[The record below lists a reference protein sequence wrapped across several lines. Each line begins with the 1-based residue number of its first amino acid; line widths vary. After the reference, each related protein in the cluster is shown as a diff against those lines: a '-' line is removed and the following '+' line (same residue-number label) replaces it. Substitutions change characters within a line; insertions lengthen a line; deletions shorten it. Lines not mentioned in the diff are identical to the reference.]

1 MPNLNRVMLMGN
13 LTRDPELRAAGA
25 SQVCQFGLAIN
36 RTWKDQQGE
45 KHEEVTFV
53 DCQAW
58 GKTGELI
65 AQYVRKGQ
73 PLYVEGRLR
82 LEQWQDKDGSDR
94 RAIKVVVE
102 AMQFLA
108 RREDGGGQAEPIRR
122 AADPQ
127 PAAKAKAMATAGKGK
142 SAPAPAGQ
150 QHDSVAPEDIPF

>member
-13 LTRDPELRAAGA
+13 LTRDPELRAAGN
-25 SQVCQFGLAIN
+25 SDVCQFGLAIN
-36 RTWKDQQGE
+36 RTWKDQSGE

-65 AQYVRKGQ
+65 HQYVTKGQ

-82 LEQWQDKDGSDR
+82 LEQWQDKEGNDR
-94 RAIKVVVE
+94 KAMRVVVE

-108 RREDGGGQAEPIRR
+108 RREDSGGQAEPIRR
-122 AADPQ
+122 AADQ
-127 PAAKAKAMATAGKGK
+127 APAANAKAMATAGKPK
-142 SAPAPAGQ
+142 PQPMLPT
-150 QHDSVAPEDIPF
+150 QHEAVTGEDIPF